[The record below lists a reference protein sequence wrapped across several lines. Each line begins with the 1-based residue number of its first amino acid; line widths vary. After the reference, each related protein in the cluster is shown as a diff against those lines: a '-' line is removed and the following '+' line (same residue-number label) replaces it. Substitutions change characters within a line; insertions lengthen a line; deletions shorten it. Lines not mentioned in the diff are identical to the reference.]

1 MAGIEMNKMDTNE
14 NDNLYDLVQAKK
26 KLPSLSWKQRVIG
39 FLITAGL
46 SDLFAILV
54 SASSITQ
61 AFPMIFNFHCFH
73 VILLFFCPLVCT
85 LEPL

>member
-1 MAGIEMNKMDTNE
+1 MADIEMSKLDASE
-14 NDNLYDLVQAKK
+14 SDNLYDLVQAKK

-46 SDLFAILV
+46 SATFAILV

-61 AFPMIFNFHCFH
+61 AFL
-73 VILLFFCPLVCT
+73 ILLYCFVSDVMTSNMCRCT
-85 LEPL
+85 LVPS